1 MLAPELAAGADDWA
15 LQGVDL
21 TFFDNLIRSVA
32 EPNTRAAV
40 EEP

>member
-1 MLAPELAAGADDWA
+1 MLAPGLATNADDWA

-32 EPNTRAAV
+32 EPDTGAAV